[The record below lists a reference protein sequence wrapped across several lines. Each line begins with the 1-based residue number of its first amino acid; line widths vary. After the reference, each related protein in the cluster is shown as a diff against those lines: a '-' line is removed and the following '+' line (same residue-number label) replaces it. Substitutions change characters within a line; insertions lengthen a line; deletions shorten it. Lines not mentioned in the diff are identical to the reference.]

1 MLHILVHSAAAWR
14 TNFFNQALRLRR
26 PHHLLSEPGYVLNC
40 MSGWQVKTRT
50 ILGKL
55 GMHCH
60 PNHDPHCPEHLP
72 HKPNLI
78 LYPSHP
84 HPYPNFSLCLPRQQS
99 GDPHTFILFEEC
111 FFHLPNSPETWF
123 SLWLLFFLQI
133 AQAVAI
139 FKDTFFFFYTP
150 CTWLKIFLFASHCH
164 FQTMSP
170 HFLEVGVRSVGIS
183 PIPLRLRLPDLNTT
197 PSLSSGDL
205 CHSSPCLG
213 RQLLAVNL
221 CIFINS
227 CHNNRQLQPS
237 TWLFNISWYYVVI
250 VSCSKCDQVVWIFF
264 FLRILVFY
272 RGFLIYLQI

>member
-123 SLWLLFFLQI
+123 SLWLLFLQI

-139 FKDTFFFFYTP
+139 FKDTFFSFIHLVPDSKYS
-150 CTWLKIFLFASHCH
+150 FLLLIA
-164 FQTMSP
+164 
-170 HFLEVGVRSVGIS
+170 IS
-183 PIPLRLRLPDLNTT
+183 K
-197 PSLSSGDL
+197 
-205 CHSSPCLG
+205 PCL
-213 RQLLAVNL
+213 
-221 CIFINS
+221 
-227 CHNNRQLQPS
+227 H
-237 TWLFNISWYYVVI
+237 ISWRWGWGVLGFHPYLWGWGYLTWTLPPLYHLVTSVTPHHALGVNSWLSTFAFSSI
-250 VSCSKCDQVVWIFF
+250 PVTITGNFNHQHDCSIFHD
-264 FLRILVFY
+264 IM
-272 RGFLIYLQI
+272 